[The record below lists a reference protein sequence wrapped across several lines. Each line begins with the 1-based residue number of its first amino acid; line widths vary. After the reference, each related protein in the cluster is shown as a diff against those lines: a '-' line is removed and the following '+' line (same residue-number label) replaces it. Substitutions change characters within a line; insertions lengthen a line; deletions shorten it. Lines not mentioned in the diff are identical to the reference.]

1 MNKRYIA
8 AGVIGAIGFLI
19 CLSAVSQAE
28 FDGIFVE
35 EFAAR
40 SVVGI
45 LLMAVS
51 LPISGDITADDY
63 ARTRKKGRKGART
76 RR

>member
-1 MNKRYIA
+1 MSKREIA
-8 AGVIGAIGFLI
+8 AGIVGTIGFLV
-19 CLSAVSQAE
+19 CFSAVGQAE

-45 LLMAVS
+45 LLMFASVP
-51 LPISGDITADDY
+51 LSGDIDNG
-63 ARTRKKGRKGART
+63 KKKNR
-76 RR
+76 

>member
-1 MNKRYIA
+1 MTKRQVIA
-8 AGVIGAIGFLI
+8 AIVGVIGFLF

-45 LLMAVS
+45 LLMFAAVP
-51 LPISGDITADDY
+51 LSGDIDE
-63 ARTRKKGRKGART
+63 KKNR
-76 RR
+76 

>member
-1 MNKRYIA
+1 MTKREIA
-8 AGVIGAIGFLI
+8 AGIIGAIGFLA

-40 SVVGI
+40 SVIGI
-45 LLMAVS
+45 LLMFASVP
-51 LPISGDITADDY
+51 LSGDVDE
-63 ARTRKKGRKGART
+63 KKNR
-76 RR
+76 

>member
-1 MNKRYIA
+1 MTKREIA
-8 AGVIGAIGFLI
+8 AGIIGAIGFLI

-40 SVVGI
+40 SVIGV
-45 LLMAVS
+45 LLMFAAVP
-51 LPISGDITADDY
+51 LSGDVDDG
-63 ARTRKKGRKGART
+63 KKKNR
-76 RR
+76 

>member
-1 MNKRYIA
+1 MTKREIA
-8 AGVIGAIGFLI
+8 AGIIGAIGFII

-40 SVVGI
+40 SVIGV
-45 LLMAVS
+45 LLMFAAVP
-51 LPISGDITADDY
+51 LSGDIDSE
-63 ARTRKKGRKGART
+63 KKNR
-76 RR
+76 

>member
-1 MNKRYIA
+1 MTKREIA
-8 AGVIGAIGFLI
+8 AGIVGAIGFLI

-35 EFAAR
+35 EFALR
-40 SVVGI
+40 SAIGI
-45 LLMAVS
+45 LLMFAAVS
-51 LPISGDITADDY
+51 LSGDIDG
-63 ARTRKKGRKGART
+63 KKKN

>member
-8 AGVIGAIGFLI
+8 AGIIGAIGFLI

-40 SVVGI
+40 SAVGI
-45 LLMAVS
+45 LLMFASVP
-51 LPISGDITADDY
+51 LSGDIDGE
-63 ARTRKKGRKGART
+63 KKNR
-76 RR
+76 